1 MSIQP
6 VVIKTFRGIALN
18 RWMVGTV
25 GDVVVITDTQ
35 GAEAIRRGAEPAHS
49 VGFPKSDVFAVPE
62 SPVLDGSVPNW
73 AEMRLVFSLQ

>member
-6 VVIKTFRGIALN
+6 VVIKAFKGIALN

-25 GDVVVITDTQ
+25 GDVAIITDIH
-35 GAEAIRRGAEPAHS
+35 GAEAVRRGAEPTHS
-49 VGFPKSDVFAVPE
+49 VGFPKTDIFAVPE

-73 AEMRLVFSLQ
+73 AEMRHIFPLQ